1 MNPAE
6 AIRKRRR
13 RLLASAMVLG
23 WHPAALCPEG
33 LSAQE
38 PVAAST
44 GAAQEAAVQAAEIS
58 QDTAPVVFAS
68 TASAAFVSTETIVES
83 PPTEPPPKI
92 DIARLL
98 ESEETADIEALAAAL
113 SQDPSPALRLAI
125 ARRLGALKAPASYPA
140 LSAAMFNDFD
150 PKVRREAAVFVAG
163 RPGGEALSRVEKYL
177 FEEVWEAGRLA
188 ACAAFSTAAAHA
200 GDPEAARMLA
210 RVLLEDPSLRM
221 REQALRGL
229 AFVKDRRV
237 TPALAQAAAGEK
249 DGGLRRDIESLLR
262 ELSKQTSR
270 PAPSSPKPRK
280 DQEAF
285 PAPRS
290 PVKEDCGEGKGW
302 CRCSTGQLEGARRC
316 VSKDDCQGLYEDS
329 YAELGG
335 NCRFNGR
342 RLQ

>member
-1 MNPAE
+1 MGN
-6 AIRKRRR
+6 R
-13 RLLASAMVLG
+13 
-23 WHPAALCPEG
+23 
-33 LSAQE
+33 
-38 PVAAST
+38 
-44 GAAQEAAVQAAEIS
+44 
-58 QDTAPVVFAS
+58 
-68 TASAAFVSTETIVES
+68 
-83 PPTEPPPKI
+83 
-92 DIARLL
+92 
-98 ESEETADIEALAAAL
+98 
-113 SQDPSPALRLAI
+113 
-125 ARRLGALKAPASYPA
+125 
-140 LSAAMFNDFD
+140 
-150 PKVRREAAVFVAG
+150 
-163 RPGGEALSRVEKYL
+163 
-177 FEEVWEAGRLA
+177 RLA

-200 GDPEAARMLA
+200 GDPRRPAC
-210 RVLLEDPSLRM
+210 S
-221 REQALRGL
+221 RGCSWKIEP
-229 AFVKDRRV
+229 ACASKRSGDWPVKDRRV